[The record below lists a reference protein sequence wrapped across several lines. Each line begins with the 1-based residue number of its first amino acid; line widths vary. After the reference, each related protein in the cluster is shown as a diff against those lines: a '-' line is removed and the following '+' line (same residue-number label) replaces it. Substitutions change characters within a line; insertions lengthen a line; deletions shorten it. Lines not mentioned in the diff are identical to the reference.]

1 MAGKIKKG
9 YNLELMNIFIN
20 FATHKL
26 DNMKRFLFALVCLF
40 AAYTVHAQEL
50 YFTYWKTMEFK
61 TNDGKDFV
69 SFDVPGKTAAELCS
83 YVKANF
89 ENIKQAKETGTADA
103 LNTEMTFNFL
113 QRKVVDLRGQ
123 EWYADVN
130 IKMLFKDGRFR
141 VMAPE
146 ITKYYKPDP
155 IFGNFRGPTQ
165 MMTQCKPEDVVHQLA
180 RRHVFNPT
188 SDCYYDFNRS
198 VNFLIIQLIALP
210 TDDELW

>member
-20 FATHKL
+20 FATQKL

-146 ITKYYKPDP
+146 ITKY
-155 IFGNFRGPTQ
+155 
-165 MMTQCKPEDVVHQLA
+165 
-180 RRHVFNPT
+180 
-188 SDCYYDFNRS
+188 
-198 VNFLIIQLIALP
+198 
-210 TDDELW
+210 